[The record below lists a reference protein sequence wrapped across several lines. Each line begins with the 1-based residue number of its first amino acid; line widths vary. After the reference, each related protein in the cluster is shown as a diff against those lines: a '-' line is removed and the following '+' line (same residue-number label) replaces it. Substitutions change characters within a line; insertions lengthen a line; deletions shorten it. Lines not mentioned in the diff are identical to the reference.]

1 MIRVLSLIRK
11 AIRRLVN
18 PPTWESIS
26 DQERLSLLS
35 LNVEKRK
42 QLGKAMRENS
52 SVHYRISDSRGGH
65 ASALDT
71 GGTEGA
77 DAGGALGNVLGDMRR
92 EMIREAMREGERNG
106 R

>member
-1 MIRVLSLIRK
+1 MIRIFSLIGQT
-11 AIRRLVN
+11 IRRWVN

-26 DQERLSLLS
+26 DEERLSLLS
-35 LNVEKRK
+35 LDVEKRK
-42 QLGKAMRENS
+42 FLGKAMREKNS
-52 SVHYRISDSRGGH
+52 VYYKISDSRGGH

-71 GGTEGA
+71 GGSEGA

-92 EMIREAMREGERNG
+92 EMIKDAMREGERNG